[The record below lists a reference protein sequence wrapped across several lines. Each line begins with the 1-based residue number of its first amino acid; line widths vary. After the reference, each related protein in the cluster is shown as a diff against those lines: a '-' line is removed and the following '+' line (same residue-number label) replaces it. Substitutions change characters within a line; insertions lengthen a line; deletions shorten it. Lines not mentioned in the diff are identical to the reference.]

1 MKRIADLDL
10 DGYAIGGL
18 AVGEPKEEMY
28 RIIGEVEPYMPK
40 DKIRYLMGVGT
51 PGNILTGVK
60 LGVDLFDC
68 VMPSRNARHG
78 HLFTWDGII
87 NLNNAKYTEDF
98 EPIDHRCTCE
108 ACTHHSR
115 AYIRHLLKAGE
126 MLGMRLAVTHN
137 LHFFIYN
144 KQDIISEEIRM
155 NFILLDTAA
164 STASKGGFFG
174 STWGMLVLI
183 GGMFVLMYF
192 LMIRPQNK
200 QRKAEEEMR
209 NNVEIGDD
217 VVTIGGIV
225 GKVVSTKDDALI
237 IETGAD
243 RNKMKVTRW
252 AVQTNLTKQAA
263 QQEAAQKAKEAK
275 QKAKEE
281 KKKAKE
287 NKNEDK

>member
-1 MKRIADLDL
+1 
-10 DGYAIGGL
+10 
-18 AVGEPKEEMY
+18 
-28 RIIGEVEPYMPK
+28 
-40 DKIRYLMGVGT
+40 
-51 PGNILTGVK
+51 
-60 LGVDLFDC
+60 
-68 VMPSRNARHG
+68 
-78 HLFTWDGII
+78 
-87 NLNNAKYTEDF
+87 
-98 EPIDHRCTCE
+98 
-108 ACTHHSR
+108 
-115 AYIRHLLKAGE
+115 
-126 MLGMRLAVTHN
+126 
-137 LHFFIYN
+137 
-144 KQDIISEEIRM
+144 M
-155 NFILLDTAA
+155 NFMFLNAAA